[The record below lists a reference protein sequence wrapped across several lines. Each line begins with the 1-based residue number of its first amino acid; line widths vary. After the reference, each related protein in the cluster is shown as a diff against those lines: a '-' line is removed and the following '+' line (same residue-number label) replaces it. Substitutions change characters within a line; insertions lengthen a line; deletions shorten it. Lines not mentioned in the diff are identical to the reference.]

1 MYFWRIDGKT
11 VGRDKTYTY
20 EAGNDSFTFYIDFSI
35 TTDYGSDELEIQV
48 DIVSLLSPKILLAV
62 PEEGYIVPV
71 GVDLELKPEVINS
84 ENTEYTWTVYGEK
97 KK

>member
-1 MYFWRIDGKT
+1 MCFFWKTGQSITIEPIVEYAGNDAVYFWRIDGKT

-48 DIVSLLSPKILLAV
+48 DIVSLLSPKFYWRFRKKGILFL
-62 PEEGYIVPV
+62 
-71 GVDLELKPEVINS
+71 
-84 ENTEYTWTVYGEK
+84 
-97 KK
+97 

>member
-1 MYFWRIDGKT
+1 M
-11 VGRDKTYTY
+11 GRDKTYTY

-62 PEEGYIVPV
+62 PEEGRV
-71 GVDLELKPEVINS
+71 S
-84 ENTEYTWTVYGEK
+84 TVSIIK
-97 KK
+97 FFPF